1 MATGLLYRSKFIRS
15 VSRKPPARFPVAHKP
30 PQLQPSLSHFELSHH
45 ADKSD
50 RRLLPRNRYPTAV
63 PSCLLSG
70 EKPTSRSRPPTSE
83 FDPKQTIE
91 ADKRHRGG

>member
-70 EKPTSRSRPPTSE
+70 EKPTSRSRPRLPSLIRSRL
-83 FDPKQTIE
+83 IE
-91 ADKRHRGG
+91 ADKLHRGG